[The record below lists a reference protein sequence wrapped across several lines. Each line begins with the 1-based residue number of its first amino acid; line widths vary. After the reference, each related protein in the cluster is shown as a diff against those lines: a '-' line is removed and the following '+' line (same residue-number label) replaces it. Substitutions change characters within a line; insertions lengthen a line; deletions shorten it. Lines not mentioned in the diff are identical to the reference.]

1 MTKLKAIALAVFTV
15 WPFVYMILFMA
26 SFFISF
32 LSMGQPHQQQD
43 GMPLMFKI
51 ILPLHLLTMLEMF
64 GLMAIYI
71 IHLFKTEHVASDKK
85 ALWAVVLFMGNILAM
100 PIYWY
105 LYIWKPIKSAP
116 AA

>member
-1 MTKLKAIALAVFTV
+1 MTKSKAITLAAFTV
-15 WPFVYMILFMA
+15 WPFVYMILFLA

-32 LSMGQPHQQQD
+32 MTMGQPHQHSD

-64 GLMAIYI
+64 GLLAVYI
-71 IHLFKTEHVASDKK
+71 IHLFKTDHVTQDKK
-85 ALWAVVLFMGNILAM
+85 ALWAIVIFMGNILAM

-105 LYIWKPIKSAP
+105 LYIWKPIKSAH

>member
-1 MTKLKAIALAVFTV
+1 MTKAKAITLAVFTV
-15 WPFVYMILFMA
+15 WPFLYMILFMA

-32 LSMGQPHQQQD
+32 LTMGQQHQPPG

-64 GLMAIYI
+64 GLMAIYM
-71 IHLFKTEHVASDKK
+71 IHLFKTESVASDKK

>member
-1 MTKLKAIALAVFTV
+1 MTKPKAITLAVFTV

-32 LSMGQPHQQQD
+32 MTMGHPNQHSDQ
-43 GMPLMFKI
+43 MPLMFKI
-51 ILPLHLLTMLEMF
+51 ILPLHLLTMVEMM

-71 IHLFKTEHVASDKK
+71 IHLFKTENVASDKK
-85 ALWAVVLFMGNILAM
+85 ALWAIVIFMGNILAM

>member
-1 MTKLKAIALAVFTV
+1 MTKPKAITLAVFTV

-26 SFFISF
+26 VFFISF
-32 LSMGQPHQQQD
+32 MTIGHQNQQSD
-43 GMPLMFKI
+43 GMPLMFRI

-64 GLMAIYI
+64 GLLAIYI
-71 IHLFKTEHVASDKK
+71 IHLFKTDHVPSDKK
-85 ALWAVVLFMGNILAM
+85 ALWAVVIFMGNILAM

-105 LYIWKPIKSAP
+105 LYIWKPIRSAP